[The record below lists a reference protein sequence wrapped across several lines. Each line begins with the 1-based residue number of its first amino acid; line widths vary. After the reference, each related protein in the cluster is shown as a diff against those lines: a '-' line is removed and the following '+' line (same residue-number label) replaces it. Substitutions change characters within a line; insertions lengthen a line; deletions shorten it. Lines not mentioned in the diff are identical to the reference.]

1 MHAGCRIMADRVKRG
16 KRRSGG
22 RVPADKAPIFIN
34 LRKAIGEALQQPGL
48 KMRKVS
54 HLEMAIGA
62 LAPSTIVKGNVIS
75 DYPFP
80 MCRYVSARDGH
91 VYHVK
96 GATEDGEQI
105 EAYRQ
110 GFLTSLFT
118 SRGGIAVGISEEG
131 WMGSVMIMYSLTHAH
146 FEMDKGVLQGV
157 RDELTTHRVYPIKR
171 FGVYL
176 TFLRRRIATW
186 PVVQNLVALTQW
198 R

>member
-1 MHAGCRIMADRVKRG
+1 MADRVKSG
-16 KRRSGG
+16 KRRAGG
-22 RVPADKAPIFIN
+22 RVPADKAPIFIS

-48 KMRKVS
+48 RMRKIS

-110 GFLTSLFT
+110 GFLSSLFT
-118 SRGGIAVGISEEG
+118 NRGGIAVGISEEG
-131 WMGSVMIMYSLTHAH
+131 WMGSIMIMYSLTHAH
-146 FEMDKGVLQGV
+146 FEMEKDVLQGV
-157 RDELTTHRVYPIKR
+157 QDEWTVRRSFPVKR
-171 FGVYL
+171 LGVYL
-176 TFLRRRIATW
+176 TFIRRRLATW
-186 PVVQNLVALTQW
+186 PLAQNLVALTQW